1 MIAVANRDYVRKGN
15 AHKPSNKAR
24 PKNKNSGRNNKKSN
38 AKSFPWKIAMIA
50 VILLIG
56 LLSLLFML
64 SGGDDETPTA
74 AETTLAATP
83 PPAIETKAKPE
94 KIIPPPPEEKW
105 DYVKSLPER
114 EIKVQA
120 KEQKVAKVPYVM
132 QCGAYKSHSDA
143 KKRKANIAFQGL
155 SSKIVK
161 QSGSSWY
168 RVVLGPYK
176 FKRQAVKD
184 QHVLQRVKIEPCMIM
199 QDYLKFLVK

>member
-1 MIAVANRDYVRKGN
+1 MANRDYVRKGN
-15 AHKPSNKAR
+15 APKSSNKSR
-24 PKNKNSGRNNKKSN
+24 SRQTKNNKSRKQQPK
-38 AKSFPWKIAMIA
+38 AKSFPWKIASIA
-50 VILLIG
+50 AVLLVA
-56 LLSLLFML
+56 LSSLLWAL
-64 SGGDDETPTA
+64 SGDDDEAQSTDAQATAQVTPQPQA
-74 AETTLAATP
+74 PKKEAD
-83 PPAIETKAKPE
+83 
-94 KIIPPPPEEKW
+94 IIPPPPKEKW

-132 QCGAYKSHSDA
+132 QCGAYKTHSDA
-143 KKRKANIAFQGL
+143 QKRKANIAFQGL